1 VQSVNTAGK
10 SFRSGLHVWLR
21 GGGLRPVVVVAL
33 LAVLLITFPDRN
45 LSLRDAGAAPLSS
58 PACASGVGVGGT
70 KNAAVASTIGG
81 HGCVVIKYVS
91 SGTPQYET
99 FNYTGAN
106 QTWTVPSGVTS
117 ATFFLLGAGGGGS
130 DSDYN
135 TTYSGGNGG
144 GGGFATGDY
153 VVSAGQS
160 FTIIVGGAGGGLDGV
175 NLSGNNWQTPATY
188 GGGGQGGSIVNVA
201 GGYASGGGRSAIRVG
216 GATTDL
222 ATAGGGGGA
231 GATNNS
237 ISTFANGAPGGGTSG
252 ASVGSVYGGQGGTQ
266 SAGGAGGTSGWGV
279 SYGGTAGS
287 QFAGGVSRDEGGG
300 GGGGWYGGG
309 GGGDTAVSPTQGGF
323 GGGGGSSYV
332 ALLTNGSTTAGSGT
346 SPGATFPST
355 PSTSGLSCSTNTA
368 SLNVT
373 LTSDGGTPLV
383 NYEYHI
389 ATTNKPASQPTTWT
403 AFDPAQ
409 TTSPLTWD
417 LRALGYTSGT
427 FRFYVRAVNGLGV
440 STGSWLS
447 NSDSSCGITITAS
460 APGAPTSLTA
470 TPGSGSASIS
480 FIAGATNGGAISNYE
495 YSLDGVTYTALSPAD
510 ATSPITI
517 PGLTG
522 GTAYTVYLKARNSAG
537 LSSASAAVSVTPLA
551 AAPTLSSVSTTS
563 GTSAGGTSI
572 TITGSNFLAGATV
585 TVGGAACTSVTVV
598 SATSI
603 TCTTPAGTAGAQDVV
618 VTNTDTQS
626 ATLSSGFTY
635 IQAPATPATPVVDT
649 ASDSG
654 SSNSDN
660 ITSDNTPTIS
670 VGSATNGNTVTVTAT
685 KAGSANVT
693 CTFTAT
699 AQTSCDLGT
708 LADGTWSITSV
719 QTNGGVS
726 SASSTALTMTVDTTR
741 PTVTSF
747 FSTTANGT
755 YVVGTTINITATLS
769 ETVENGAS
777 LTVTLNTGDT
787 VVLTKATGTTLTG
800 TYTVGAGDSS
810 NDLTVSSYVLTSAPT
825 DAAGNVTTST
835 TVPTGA
841 NNIAGAQAIVID
853 TGGPTVVS
861 SSMNSAGTQMS
872 VTMSETLNTTT
883 AATSDYA
890 VTVGGTSLTVSS
902 VTISGSTVV
911 LTISPAAQSGSTVN
925 VSYTA
930 PVTNVAT
937 SNAALQD
944 TVGND
949 AVSFASSATVPA
961 VGATVSSPQTG
972 TTTTSTSTTTSTT
985 TTTTIAVIATFPTTP
1000 VRSITTAPQNQDVVV
1015 PVVSP
1020 VEPESI
1026 STQTNT
1032 LLPNPLLP
1040 VTTQEMVRITQ
1051 GIGSVA
1057 GMAPGGWVKVEPV
1070 GTNSVVLTTSD
1081 GLRIEIAAL
1090 TNDKKKVR
1098 LNSRGMVIVEHDDF
1112 ITVGGGGLMPASD
1125 ASTWLFST
1133 PKALGSF
1140 TVDGSGNFA
1149 QQYQIGPEV
1158 PVGDHT
1164 AQINGLAPDGTLR
1177 SVEVGV
1183 EVIERPSQI
1192 TAYNPRSEPRNVVG
1206 LTAEALVLLTV
1217 LGGAAAARK
1226 EERESGDVAEVS
1238 VSFRSSHTDDR
1249 TDAIRPL
1256 ALPALDRMSYELP
1269 TRAVKRSPLI
1279 ARIFADGAYIRA
1291 LLGVWWLIL
1300 PVLGAT
1306 IGVLAAIDT
1315 SYLVVMPSL
1324 SLMVAIIVLGI
1335 ADAFAGFIAMSL
1347 FAAVVAANGGFTS
1360 SDSVRGMLGLWVL
1373 AFAVPLAASAVRP
1386 FRRLVKEKPGVWE
1399 RTTDAVLI
1407 ALFGAWAAG
1416 AMFSALPGLTGIKT
1430 EGADEIDLVR
1440 LAALIALIVRFGFEN
1455 LARIFAPK
1463 RLMAIENQSLPEVP
1477 LAQKVFSL
1485 LVRTVVFVFV
1495 ALIFIGNNWA
1505 LWVGGAMYLVPK
1517 LVTLFDDAFPDFSPI
1532 HRFMPRGIFKTVVML
1547 LVAQWWGGVVADNV
1561 ANPDN
1566 MVQYGFVLLGIPGLV
1581 LGAIGWFGR
1590 SSKPW
1595 PSTVLT
1601 KVLGVAL
1608 LVFGLTLVLG

>member
-1 VQSVNTAGK
+1 MQVSG
-10 SFRSGLHVWLR
+10 RSEGSTLKTWVR
-21 GGGLRPVVVVAL
+21 GGGLRPVAVVVF
-33 LAVLLITFPDRN
+33 LAAFFVAFPDRN
-45 LSLRDAGAAPLSS
+45 FSFSGVNAASAS
-58 PACASGVGVGGT
+58 PACSNGVGAGGANSSTVSATVGG
-70 KNAAVASTIGG
+70 N
-81 HGCVVIKYVS
+81 GCVVIKYVS
-91 SGTPQYET
+91 NGVVQYET
-99 FNYTGAN
+99 FNFTGAD
-106 QTWTVPSGVTS
+106 QTWTVPSGITHANFYLV
-117 ATFFLLGAGGGGS
+117 GAGGGGA
-130 DSDYN
+130 
-135 TTYSGGNGG
+135 TYATFGDGG
-144 GGGFATGDY
+144 GGGYATGSY
-153 VVSAGQS
+153 ALTPGQVL
-160 FTIIVGGAGGGLDGV
+160 TIIVGQAGGGDVGV
-175 NLSGNNWQTPATY
+175 SGTVSGCLHTPLKY
-188 GGGGQGGSIVNVA
+188 GGGGQGGSCQV
-201 GGYASGGGRSAIRVG
+201 GGYAPNSLYFSSGGGRSAIRL
-216 GATTDL
+216 ANNTEI
-222 ATAGGGGGA
+222 ATAGGGGG
-231 GATNNS
+231 G
-237 ISTFANGAPGGGTSG
+237 GYGGTSD
-252 ASVGSVYGGQGGTQ
+252 
-266 SAGGAGGTSGWGV
+266 GGAGGGTTGV
-279 SYGGTAGS
+279 TGGGGNGGGGGTQGAGGARGYSQRSNGTAGS
-287 QFAGGVSRDEGGG
+287 AFLGGRSDDEGGG
-300 GGGGWYGGG
+300 GGGGYFGGG
-309 GGGDTAVSPTQGGF
+309 SGGDNA

-332 ALLTNGSTTAGSGT
+332 AQLTGGSTTAGSGRT
-346 SPGATFPST
+346 AGGVINTLAATAQVPSQPST
-355 PSTSGLSCSTNTA
+355 GSCSA
-368 SLNVT
+368 SNQT
-373 LTSDGGTPLV
+373 ISYNISQGSNGGSPIQ
-383 NYEYHI
+383 NYEYHL
-389 ATTNKPASQPTTWT
+389 ATSTPASEPTTWT
-403 AFDPAQ
+403 VFSPAQ
-409 TTSPLTWD
+409 TTSPLSWD
-417 LRALGYTSGT
+417 MRALGYLSGVT
-427 FRFYVRAVNGLGV
+427 YKFYVRAVNEAGPSV
-440 STGSWLS
+440 SSWNNGANS
-447 NSDSSCGITITAS
+447 NSSCTAS
-460 APGAPTSLTA
+460 FSVTAPGAPTSLTA
-470 TPGSGSASIS
+470 TAGTGSASIS
-480 FIAGATNGGAISNYE
+480 FTAGATNGGAISNYE

-618 VTNTDTQS
+618 VTNTDTQV

-635 IQAPATPATPVVDT
+635 IAAPSTPATPDVDGS
-649 ASDSG
+649 SDSG
-654 SSNSDN
+654 ASATDN

-685 KAGSANVT
+685 KAGSTNVT

-699 AQTSCDLGT
+699 AQSSCDLGT

-747 FSTTANGT
+747 SSTTANGT

-800 TYTVGAGDSS
+800 SYTVGAGDSS

-890 VTVGGTSLTVSS
+890 VTVGGASLTVSS

-911 LTISPAAQSGSTVN
+911 LTISPAAQSGSTVS

-930 PVTNVAT
+930 PATNVAT
-937 SNAALQD
+937 SNAAVQD
-944 TVGND
+944 AVGND
-949 AVSFASSATVPA
+949 AASFTASATVPA
-961 VGATVSSPQTG
+961 AG
-972 TTTTSTSTTTSTT
+972 TTSTSTSTSTT
-985 TTTTIAVIATFPTTP
+985 IAAITTFPTTP

-1020 VEPESI
+1020 VEPESVT
-1026 STQTNT
+1026 STTST
-1032 LLPNPLLP
+1032 SLPNPLLP

-1057 GMAPGGWVKVEPV
+1057 GMAPGGWVKVEPI

-1183 EVIERPSQI
+1183 EVIERPSQA

-1269 TRAVKRSPLI
+1269 TRVVKRSPLI

-1373 AFAVPLAASAVRP
+1373 AFAVPLTASAVRP

-1399 RTTDAVLI
+1399 RTTDVVLI

-1463 RLMAIENQSLPEVP
+1463 RLTIIENQSLPEVP
-1477 LAQKVFSL
+1477 LVQKVFSL

-1532 HRFMPRGIFKTVVML
+1532 HRFMPRGILKTVVML

-1566 MVQYGFVLLGIPGLV
+1566 MVQYGFVLLGIPGLF

-1601 KVLGVAL
+1601 KALGFAL
-1608 LVFGLTLVLG
+1608 LLFGLNLVLG